1 MLRLDSIARNL
12 SAEPHIGQ
20 SAVLRSTRPVVA
32 AIAGTGGG
40 KTTAGIVWLLL
51 HMSRRPGEL
60 WLVIEPTWPMID
72 RVLLRPSVDRPG
84 LLIAL
89 KTLDPGAHYVKS
101 DHAII
106 LQPGHRLPRLRHP
119 PRIYGGGHVAG
130 AWLDEAGQMSRLA
143 FETAQRRASYKRGQV
158 LITTTPYN
166 RGWLLTDVYQ
176 RWKDGDPDYF
186 VSQFSSLAN
195 PGYPREVL
203 ERNRRAMSPARFRM
217 MREGGFECPEGMI
230 YDRWDDSMIVP
241 PFPIPDHWPRSAAI
255 DFGFNHPT
263 AAVWLARD
271 PDSVYYLYQEYRKAG
286 DLLAN
291 HARAINAI
299 SGQAATI
306 RSW

>member
-1 MLRLDSIARNL
+1 MLHLDSIARNL

-32 AIAGTGGG
+32 AIAGTGSG

-101 DHAII
+101 DHAINSV
-106 LQPGHRLPRLRHP
+106 LGTVFLASATHP
-119 PRIYGGGHVAG
+119 ESMEGAHVAG

-176 RWKDGDPDYF
+176 RWKEGDPDYF

-203 ERNRRAMSPARFRM
+203 ERNRRAMSPRPLPHDARGRL
-217 MREGGFECPEGMI
+217 RAPRGHDLRPVGRQH
-230 YDRWDDSMIVP
+230 DRAT
-241 PFPIPDHWPRSAAI
+241 FPHSGR
-255 DFGFNHPT
+255 
-263 AAVWLARD
+263 LA
-271 PDSVYYLYQEYRKAG
+271 P
-286 DLLAN
+286 
-291 HARAINAI
+291 
-299 SGQAATI
+299 
-306 RSW
+306 